1 MLLGNVLNA
10 VKMFLAKWN
19 KKPTPASCSS
29 PAPSQNTILVGCPV
43 PCSTIRETCHSDS
56 PVPGLLGGN
65 LYFSWFCSKGCQN
78 LLCPMSAFP
87 SASLLH
93 STHFCCQNS
102 VQVLFIL
109 DVHKSYLAMQWPLLS
124 DVLLSLVPSDLSCL
138 FPLWHVPIKLQALW
152 GKGLPFFMNL
162 EIATV
167 FPQPE

>member
-1 MLLGNVLNA
+1 MVRICQFSKIKMLLGNVLNA
-10 VKMFLAKWN
+10 VKFKQDVSCKMKK

-29 PAPSQNTILVGCPV
+29 PAPSQNTVLVGCPV

-78 LLCPMSAFP
+78 LLCPTSATSAFP

-138 FPLWHVPIKLQALW
+138 FPLWHVPIKLQ
-152 GKGLPFFMNL
+152 GL
-162 EIATV
+162 
-167 FPQPE
+167 